1 MNRRW
6 LTGVGVLAIAI
17 GFAVLAERTLAVG
30 LDRAAL
36 VLVGAFAIL
45 QGIRYTERRRHV
57 DRRTAKT
64 DEPETRDHVPVPGD
78 ELDDTF
84 DRGRRWQRRSYPQE
98 TARRELREIAVETLA
113 LRGPNDDRAAIR
125 ARIERGEWPD
135 DPVAAAFL
143 AGRPLPPDARLRC
156 LLRRESAY
164 EHGLER
170 AVAAVAAAEE

>member
-6 LTGVGVLAIAI
+6 LTGAGVLAIAI
-17 GFAVLAERTLAVG
+17 GFAVLAERTLAMG

-57 DRRTAKT
+57 DRTTAT
-64 DEPETRDHVPVPGD
+64 VDEPETRYHVPAPGD
-78 ELDDTF
+78 ELDDIF
-84 DRGRRWQRRSYPQE
+84 DRGRHWHGRSYPQE
-98 TARRELREIAVETLA
+98 TARREIRDVAVETLA
-113 LRGPNDDRAAIR
+113 LRGPDDRAAIR
-125 ARIERGEWPD
+125 DRIERGEWPD

-143 AGRPLPPDARLRC
+143 TGRPLPPDARLRC